1 MSKALSTLI
10 IVVLLAFCST
20 SRLEGQT
27 STGTILG
34 TVSDASGAV
43 VPSANVS
50 VTNKATG
57 ATRTLTTNND
67 GLFSV
72 PALVSGEY
80 EVRVEVQGFRTEVR
94 SAQVLAGTSTTVNM
108 ALSLGATQ
116 EVVNVEAATAQMNF
130 DSNTVAG
137 SIERNVIQE
146 TPLNGRS
153 FLQLGTLEPGVQ
165 VIAGATGTRNAP
177 VQISI
182 LGGGTNVSF
191 TTNST
196 LLTLDG
202 LSLMDLLDGG
212 NTDLNFSQEMVQE
225 FQITSLN
232 FDIATGI
239 TSLGAVNIV
248 SRGGGNDFHGSGF
261 YFYRDHNM
269 AAYPALKRSTQ
280 NPNPFFERKNPGF
293 YVSGPIKKDKV
304 FFFFNFENINQ
315 VQAITFQPDLVSLA
329 PLAANYDSP
338 ARYHYR
344 NVRFDWRI
352 SDKHTAFL
360 RYTHD
365 GNFAFSPETGAPSV
379 PSAWVNLNNWSDQ
392 FAMGITSTLTP
403 NLVNDFRLGWRYW
416 DNKENPPS
424 AAQCAFPCVD
434 ALGPYITLTG
444 SSVFSSG
451 VTSTALQRRIARHYE
466 PQDTISWQKGTHRFK
481 MGGDLDVYVDLW
493 LYGLY
498 SQTAASGYSPESAA
512 SLFPA
517 GFLPTYLPNL
527 PKTITSTADLYNLP
541 LNITTGYLGN
551 LIIPGQYHQ
560 GSERRDLRP
569 KIYFQD
575 TWKLRPNLTVNYGLA
590 WQVQTGNYNSDL
602 PNPQLLSPILAGNL
616 TPTKVNWL
624 NFGPALGFT
633 WSPHNSQKTVIRG
646 GAGLYWD
653 TEPGYQRMQNV
664 GLIGP
669 LGNGPIGIT
678 SQLFTNTFPGI
689 VQVVGGQVVPVP
701 IGAPVPY
708 GALTNFTIGD
718 WVQTYAAQ
726 KGTLNGV
733 LGATPPKNGPYSV
746 TGLDVAKNSAGSYLY
761 PPYVP
766 ITRSYQMSIGVQRD
780 LGHDMVL
787 QVDYARRVNVN
798 TQLGP
803 VDLNHYN
810 EYINGVRT
818 PVIPACKTAPDLNPN
833 DECSTGSLGFNE
845 NYGRAVYNALL
856 VKWQKRMSNRYQFTV
871 SYAFQNLAGLT
882 TLWNLNNWN
891 AATGPLIPQHN
902 LNVSSVVNLPWG
914 FELTLNSSIISRNP
928 VQPLATGVDITGTN
942 ATYTT
947 PIDPTGELY
956 RCFPTDCGKADLAK
970 FVAAF
975 NATYAGTKQ
984 ANGRTIPSFVIPSDY
999 QFGDPTLSQDFRLTK
1014 VFSYKERYRLAIFG
1028 EVFNAFNIANLTGY
1042 SFALDAYN
1050 AAACGPLAAGAVTT
1064 TCAAQTYAFGKPTQR
1079 AGQSF
1084 LSSGPRAFQV
1094 GVRFSF

>member
-1 MSKALSTLI
+1 MRTAVSTSI
-10 IVVLLAFCST
+10 FFTLLAFGCVSQVC
-20 SRLEGQT
+20 GQT
-27 STGTILG
+27 ATGSISG
-34 TVSDASGAV
+34 TVTDASGAV
-43 VPSANVS
+43 VPGANVT

-57 ATRTLTTNND
+57 AVRNLTANNE
-67 GLFSV
+67 GLYSA
-72 PALVSGEY
+72 PALTAGEY

-94 SAQVLAGTSTTVNM
+94 SAQVLAGTTTTVNM
-108 ALSLGATQ
+108 PLTLGATQ
-116 EVVNVEAATAQMNF
+116 EVVNVEAATAQMSF

-182 LGGGTNVSF
+182 LGGATNVSF

-196 LLTLDG
+196 LLSLDG

-239 TSLGAVNIV
+239 TALGAVNIV

-261 YFYRDHNM
+261 FFYRDHNM

-280 NPNPFFERKNPGF
+280 NPNPFFARKNPGF
-293 YVSGPIKKDKV
+293 FVSGPIKKDRI
-304 FFFFNFENINQ
+304 FFFFNLENINQ
-315 VQAITFQPDLVSLA
+315 VQAITFQPDLVSLR

-344 NVRFDWRI
+344 NARFDWRI

-392 FAMGITSTLTP
+392 WAVGVTSTLTP
-403 NLVNDFRLGWRYW
+403 SLVNDFRLGWRYW
-416 DNKENPPS
+416 DNKENPPTS
-424 AAQCAFPCVD
+424 SQCTFPCVD
-434 ALGPYITLTG
+434 ALGPFITLTG

-451 VTSTALQRRIARHYE
+451 VTATALQRRIARHYE
-466 PQDTISWQKGTHRFK
+466 PQDTLSWQKGTHRFK

-498 SQTAASGYSPESAA
+498 NQTASSGYSPESAA

-517 GFLPTYLPNL
+517 GFLPMYLPNL

-560 GSERRDLRP
+560 NSERRDLRP

-602 PNPQLLSPILAGNL
+602 PNPKLVAPLLAGNL
-616 TPTKVNWL
+616 SPTKVNWL
-624 NFGPALGFT
+624 DFGPALGFT
-633 WSPHNSQKTVIRG
+633 WSPGNSQKTVIRG
-646 GAGLYWD
+646 GTGLYWD

-708 GALTNFTIGD
+708 GTLTNFTIGD

-726 KGTLNGV
+726 KGALNAV
-733 LGATPPKNGPYSV
+733 LGVTPPTNGSYSV

-780 LGHDMVL
+780 LGHDMVV
-787 QVDYARRVNVN
+787 QADYARRVNVN

-810 EYINGVRT
+810 TFVNGVRT
-818 PVIPACKTAPDLNPN
+818 PAIPACKTAPDLNPN
-833 DECSTGSLGFNE
+833 DQCSTGSLGFNE

-871 SYAFQNLAGLT
+871 SYAYQNLDGLT
-882 TLWNLNNWN
+882 TLWNLSNWN
-891 AATGPLIPQHN
+891 IATGPLIPQHN

-914 FELTLNSSIISRNP
+914 FELTVNSSIISRNP

-947 PIDPTGELY
+947 PIDPTNQY
-956 RCFPTDCGKADLAK
+956 RCFPTNCGKDDLAK

-984 ANGRTIPSFVIPSDY
+984 PNGRTIPSFVIPPDY
-999 QFGDPTLSQDFRLTK
+999 QFGDPTLSQDFRVTK
-1014 VFSYKERYRLAIFG
+1014 NFAYKERYRLAVFG

-1064 TCAAQTYAFGKPTQR
+1064 SCTAQTYAFGQPTQR

-1084 LSSGPRAFQV
+1084 LSSGPRAIQV
-1094 GVRFSF
+1094 GARFSF

>member
-1 MSKALSTLI
+1 MSKSLSTLMLV
-10 IVVLLAFCST
+10 IVLGLWWSAKSDA
-20 SRLEGQT
+20 QT
-27 STGTILG
+27 ATGTILG
-34 TVSDASGAV
+34 TVTDASGAV
-43 VPSANVS
+43 VPNATVT
-50 VTNKATG
+50 VTNKATST
-57 ATRTLTTNND
+57 ARNLTTNTQ
-67 GLFSV
+67 GLYSA
-72 PALVSGEY
+72 PALVAGDY
-80 EVRVEVQGFRTEVR
+80 EVRVELQGFRTEVR
-94 SAQVLAGTSTTVNM
+94 DAQVLAGNSTTVNM

-116 EVVNVEAATAQMNF
+116 EVVNVEAATAQMNY

-165 VIAGATGTRNAP
+165 VVAGATGTRNAP

-182 LGGGTNVSF
+182 LGGATNVSF

-261 YFYRDHNM
+261 FFYRDHNM
-269 AAYPALKRSTQ
+269 AAYPALRRSTQ

-304 FFFFNFENINQ
+304 FFFFNYENINQ
-315 VQAITFQPDLVSLA
+315 VQAITFQPDLTSLQ

-338 ARYHYR
+338 ARYHYI
-344 NVRFDWRI
+344 NGRFDWHI
-352 SDKHTAFL
+352 SDKHSAFL

-392 FAMGITSTLTP
+392 WAMGITSTLTP
-403 NLVNDFRLGWRYW
+403 TVVNDFRLGWRYW

-424 AAQCAFPCVD
+424 SSQCTFPCVD

-444 SSVFSSG
+444 SSVYTSG
-451 VTSTALQRRIARHYE
+451 VTATALQRRIARHYE
-466 PQDTISWQKGTHRFK
+466 PQDTLSWQKGSHRLK
-481 MGGDLDVYVDLW
+481 MGFDMDVYVDLW

-498 SQTAASGYSPESAA
+498 NQTAASGYSPEAAA

-517 GFLPTYLPNL
+517 GFISTYMPNL

-569 KIYFQD
+569 KLYFQD
-575 TWKLRPNLTVNYGLA
+575 TWKIRPNLTVNYGLA

-602 PNPQLLSPILAGNL
+602 PNPKLVSPLLAGNL
-616 TPTKVNWL
+616 SPTAVNWFD
-624 NFGPALGFT
+624 FGPVVGFT
-633 WSPHNSQKTVIRG
+633 WSPGNNQKTVIRG

-689 VQVVGGQVVPVP
+689 VQVVGGQAVPVP

-708 GALTNFTIGD
+708 GVLTNYTIGD

-726 KGTLNGV
+726 KANLNAV
-733 LGATPPKNGPYSV
+733 LGVTPPKSGSYSV

-766 ITRSYQMSIGVQRD
+766 ITRSYQASIGVQRD

-787 QVDYARRVNVN
+787 QVDYARRMNIN

-803 VDLNHYN
+803 IDLNHYN
-810 EYINGVRT
+810 EFVNGVRS

-833 DECSTGSLGFNE
+833 DSCSTGSLGFNQ

-856 VKWQKRMSNRYQFTV
+856 VKWQKRMSNHFQFTV
-871 SYAFQNLAGLT
+871 SYAYQNLDGLS

-891 AATGPLIPQHN
+891 IATGPLIPQHN
-902 LNVSSVVNLPWG
+902 LNVSGVINLPLG
-914 FELTLNSSIISRNP
+914 FELTVNSSMISRNP

-947 PIDPTGELY
+947 PIDPTQQEY
-956 RCFPTDCGKADLAK
+956 RCFPTVCGKDDLAK
-970 FVAAF
+970 YVAAF
-975 NATYAGTKQ
+975 NAQYAGTKQ
-984 ANGRTIPSFVIPSDY
+984 ANGRVIPSFVLPPDY

-1014 VFSYKERYRLAIFG
+1014 NFSYKEHYHLAMFG

-1042 SFALDAYN
+1042 SFALDSYN

-1064 TCAAQTYAFGKPTQR
+1064 TCASQTYAFGKPTQR

-1094 GVRFSF
+1094 GARFSF

>member
-1 MSKALSTLI
+1 MQKALSLLI
-10 IVVLLAFCST
+10 AAVVILGSSAILRA
-20 SRLEGQT
+20 QT
-27 STGTILG
+27 ATGTITG
-34 TVSDASGAV
+34 AVNDATGAV
-43 VPSANVS
+43 VPSAS
-50 VTNKATG
+50 VTITNKDTG
-57 ATRTLTTNND
+57 NARTVVANSE
-67 GLFSV
+67 GLFSA
-72 PALVSGEY
+72 PALPAGNY

-94 SAQVLAGTSTTVNM
+94 AAQLLAGSSTTVNM
-108 ALSLGATQ
+108 ALTLGAAQ
-116 EVVNVEAATAQMNF
+116 EVLTVEAATAQINY

-137 SIERNVIQE
+137 SIERNTIQE
-146 TPLNGRS
+146 MPLNGRN
-153 FLQLGTLEPGVQ
+153 FLQLGQLEPGVQ
-165 VIAGATGTRNAP
+165 ILAGATGARNAP

-182 LGGGTNVSF
+182 LGGATNVAF

-232 FDIATGI
+232 FDLGTGI
-239 TSLGAVNIV
+239 TALGAVNIV
-248 SRGGGNDFHGSGF
+248 SRGGGNHFHGSFF

-269 AAYPALKRSTQ
+269 AAYPALKRSALA
-280 NPNPFFERKNPGF
+280 PNPYFVRKNPGF
-293 YVSGPIKKDKV
+293 YVSGPIKKDRV

-315 VQAITFQPDLVSLA
+315 VNTITFQPDLTSLQ
-329 PLAANYDSP
+329 PLAANYGSP

-352 SDKHTAFL
+352 NDKHSTFL

-392 FAMGITSTLTP
+392 WAMGLTSTLTP

-416 DNKENPPS
+416 DNKEDPPTE
-424 AAQCAFPCVD
+424 AQCQFPCID
-434 ALGPYITLTG
+434 ALGPLVTLTG
-444 SSVFSSG
+444 SSVFSAG
-451 VTSTALQRRIARHYE
+451 VTTTALQRRIARHYE
-466 PQDTISWQKGTHRFK
+466 PQDTLSWQKGTHRFK

-498 SQTAASGYSPESAA
+498 HETLATGYAPEAVN

-517 GFLPTYLPNL
+517 GFVPTYLPNL
-527 PKTITSTADLYNLP
+527 PKSIRSTADLQNLP
-541 LNITTGYLGN
+541 LNITAGYLGN

-560 GSERRDLRP
+560 DSERRDLRP
-569 KIYFQD
+569 KVFFQD
-575 TWKLRPNLTVNYGLA
+575 TWKFRPSLTLNYGLA

-602 PNPQLLSPILAGNL
+602 PNPKLLAPLLRGNL
-616 TPTKVNWL
+616 KPTAVNWFD
-624 NFGPALGFT
+624 FGPAVGFAY
-633 WSPHNSQKTVIRG
+633 SPGKSAKTVIRG

-653 TEPGYQRMQNV
+653 VEPGYQRMQNV

-689 VQVVGGQVVPVP
+689 VQVAGGQAVPVP

-708 GALTNFTIGD
+708 GVLTNFTIAD
-718 WVQTYAAQ
+718 WVQTYKAQ
-726 KGTLNGV
+726 KGTLDV
-733 LGATPPKNGPYSV
+733 LLGGTPPKSGPYSV

-766 ITRSYQMSIGVQRD
+766 VTRSYQASIGVQRD

-787 QVDYARRVNVN
+787 QIDYARRMNMN

-803 VDLNHYN
+803 IDLNRYN
-810 EYINGVRT
+810 SFANGVRT
-818 PVIPACKTAPDLNPN
+818 PIIPACKTAPDLNPN
-833 DECSTGSLGFNE
+833 DQCSTGSLAFNE

-856 VKWQKRMSNRYQFTV
+856 VKWQKRLSHRYQFTV
-871 SYAFQNLAGLT
+871 SYAFQDLDGLT

-891 AATGPLIPQHN
+891 IATGPLIPLHN
-902 LNVSSVVNLPWG
+902 LNVSAVVNLPLG
-914 FELTLNSSIISRNP
+914 FELTVNSSIISRNP
-928 VQPLATGVDITGTN
+928 VQPLATGVDITGTS

-947 PIDPTGELY
+947 PIDPTMQY
-956 RCFPTDCGKADLAK
+956 RCFAISCGKDDLGKA
-970 FVAAF
+970 VAAF
-975 NATYAGTKQ
+975 NATYAGTK
-984 ANGRTIPSFVIPSDY
+984 APSGRTIPTYVLPTQY
-999 QFGDPTLSQDFRLTK
+999 QFGDPTFSQDFRLTK
-1014 VFSYKERYRLAIFG
+1014 TFSYKERYRLAIFG

-1042 SFALDAYN
+1042 SFALDSYN
-1050 AAACGPLAAGAVTT
+1050 AAACGPLASGAVTT
-1064 TCAAQTYAFGKPTQR
+1064 TCAAQAYAFGRPTQR

-1084 LSSGPRAFQV
+1084 LSSGPRAFQI
-1094 GVRFSF
+1094 GARFSF

>member
-1 MSKALSTLI
+1 MRNA
-10 IVVLLAFCST
+10 VST
-20 SRLEGQT
+20 SIFLTMLVLGCIVQVRAQT
-27 STGTILG
+27 ATGSISG
-34 TVSDASGAV
+34 TVADATGAV
-43 VPSANVS
+43 VPGANVT

-57 ATRTLTTNND
+57 AVRNLTANTE
-67 GLFSV
+67 GLFSA
-72 PALVSGEY
+72 PALTAGEY

-94 SAQVLAGTSTTVNM
+94 SAQVLAGTTTTVNM

-116 EVVNVEAATAQMNF
+116 EVVNVEAATASINY
-130 DSNTVAG
+130 DNNTVAG

-153 FLQLGTLEPGVQ
+153 FLQLGQLEPGVQ
-165 VIAGATGTRNAP
+165 ILSGATGARNAP

-225 FQITSLN
+225 FQISSLN
-232 FDIATGI
+232 FDNATGI
-239 TSLGAVNIV
+239 TALGAVNIV

-269 AAYPALKRSTQ
+269 AAYPALKRSALA
-280 NPNPFFERKNPGF
+280 PNPYFVRKNPGF

-315 VQAITFQPDLVSLA
+315 VNTITFQPDLASLQ
-329 PLAANYDSP
+329 PLAANYGSP
-338 ARYHYR
+338 ARFHYR
-344 NVRFDWRI
+344 NVRLDWRI

-392 FAMGITSTLTP
+392 WAIGLTSTLTP
-403 NLVNDFRLGWRYW
+403 SLVNDFRLGWRYW
-416 DNKENPPS
+416 DNKENPPTQ
-424 AAQCAFPCVD
+424 AQCQFPCID
-434 ALGPYITLTG
+434 ALGPLVTLTG
-444 SSVFSSG
+444 SSVFTAG
-451 VTSTALQRRIARHYE
+451 VTTTALQRRIARHYE
-466 PQDTISWQKGTHRFK
+466 PQDTLSWQKGTHRFK

-498 SQTAASGYSPESAA
+498 HETLATGYAPEAVN

-517 GFLPTYLPNL
+517 GFAATYLPNL
-527 PKTITSTADLYNLP
+527 PKSIRSTADLMNLP
-541 LNITTGYLGN
+541 LNITAGYLGN

-560 GSERRDLRP
+560 NSERRDLRP

-575 TWKLRPNLTVNYGLA
+575 TWKVRPNLTVNYGLA

-602 PNPQLLSPILAGNL
+602 PNPKLVAPLLAGNL
-616 TPTKVNWL
+616 NPTAVNWFD
-624 NFGPALGFT
+624 FGPAFGFN
-633 WSPHNSQKTVIRG
+633 WSPGTSQKTVIRG

-689 VQVVGGQVVPVP
+689 VQVVAGQAVPVP
-701 IGAPVPY
+701 VGAPVPY
-708 GALTNFTIGD
+708 GVLTNFTIGD

-726 KGTLNGV
+726 QAALSAV
-733 LGATPPKNGPYSV
+733 LAPAPPKNGPYSV

-761 PPYVP
+761 PPNVP
-766 ITRSYQMSIGVQRD
+766 ITRSYQASIGVQRD
-780 LGHDMVL
+780 LGHDMVITA
-787 QVDYARRVNVN
+787 DFARRVNVN

-810 EYINGVRT
+810 EFVNGVRT
-818 PVIPACKTAPDLNPN
+818 PAIPACKTAPDLNPN
-833 DECSTGSLGFNE
+833 DQCSTGSLGFNQ

-871 SYAFQNLAGLT
+871 SYAYQNLDGLT

-891 AATGPLIPQHN
+891 I
-902 LNVSSVVNLPWG
+902 
-914 FELTLNSSIISRNP
+914 
-928 VQPLATGVDITGTN
+928 
-942 ATYTT
+942 
-947 PIDPTGELY
+947 
-956 RCFPTDCGKADLAK
+956 
-970 FVAAF
+970 
-975 NATYAGTKQ
+975 
-984 ANGRTIPSFVIPSDY
+984 
-999 QFGDPTLSQDFRLTK
+999 
-1014 VFSYKERYRLAIFG
+1014 
-1028 EVFNAFNIANLTGY
+1028 
-1042 SFALDAYN
+1042 
-1050 AAACGPLAAGAVTT
+1050 
-1064 TCAAQTYAFGKPTQR
+1064 
-1079 AGQSF
+1079 
-1084 LSSGPRAFQV
+1084 
-1094 GVRFSF
+1094 